1 MNTDSPYNVD
11 GGNLLA
17 HEIDD
22 LLLHAR
28 GLVLVRDLLAKRG
41 ATRSEIEAHTNE
53 LERVRAQLAA
63 RIRGSENEHFGE
75 AA

>member
-1 MNTDSPYNVD
+1 MNTDIHHVD

-53 LERVRAQLAA
+53 LERVRAQLAG
-63 RIRGSENEHFGE
+63 IISGSEEAHVGE

>member
-1 MNTDSPYNVD
+1 MNAIHYADRK
-11 GGNLLA
+11 NLLA

-28 GLVLVRDLLAKRG
+28 GLVLVRDLLAQRG

-63 RIRGSENEHFGE
+63 RIRGSEDEHVVE

>member
-1 MNTDSPYNVD
+1 MTDI
-11 GGNLLA
+11 LLT

-28 GLVLVRDLLAKRG
+28 GLVLVRDLLSQRG

-53 LERVRAQLAA
+53 LERVRARLADTISGA
-63 RIRGSENEHFGE
+63 ADEHVR